1 MDMASKRK
9 WIAFSIIIGC
19 VFLFFGWFLKQRAP
33 GARCDYDGVN
43 IQPLN
48 EVSFILQDCSE
59 KKFCSMICALRAVAQ
74 YNEKIKSILVT
85 DEITGRKVKAEKAFF
100 VESSVLTFPYVRN
113 NVHVFASEES
123 AQRHQNQYKGKS
135 IPNPFSSLDLW
146 REEMVGAQKVRIKID
161 SLSGLPR
168 IIRGFPSVMVLKDS
182 DPKNL
187 NEQGAWKILTT
198 LLSLFKHYL
207 DLDVQEFKLI
217 DMKCVENTWYIS
229 FWQTYGGVIIYESSM
244 GFCIGPRGDIPS
256 IGMILHKAHKKLHLS
271 TQAKLSLK
279 EATIIAMAYLK
290 KSEPW
295 EHKLR
300 AYQLIIYPMKKE
312 GRVDYYLAY
321 ILNLYSPEDR
331 VVGSSR
337 VGWACF
343 IDAVTGQL
351 VDAHRL
357 LAIPN
362 CCEVITEEDEK

>member
-1 MDMASKRK
+1 MVCKKR
-9 WIAFSIIIGC
+9 WITFSIIIGC

-33 GARCDYDGVN
+33 GARCDYDGAK
-43 IQPLN
+43 IQPFY
-48 EVSFILQDCSE
+48 EVCFTLQDGSD
-59 KKFCSMICALRAVAQ
+59 KKFCSIVCALQALAQ
-74 YNEKIKSILVT
+74 YNEKVNSIVVT
-85 DEITGRKVKAEKAFF
+85 DETTGQKVEAEKAFF
-100 VESSVLTFPYVRN
+100 VESSVVTVPHVRN
-113 NVHVFASEES
+113 NVHVFASEEP
-123 AQRHQNQYKGKS
+123 ARRHQNRYQGKS
-135 IPNPFSSLDLW
+135 ISNPFGLLESW
-146 REEMVGAQKVRIKID
+146 REETIGDQQVRIKID

-168 IIRGFPSVMVLKDS
+168 VIRGLPAVTVLKDF

-187 NEQGAWKILTT
+187 NEQGAWKVLAT

-207 DLDVQEFKLI
+207 NLDVQEFKLI

-244 GFCIGPRGDIPS
+244 GFPIGPRGDIPS
-256 IGMILHKAHKKLHLS
+256 IGMILHKAHKKLHLP

-279 EATIIAMAYLK
+279 DATIIAKAYLK
-290 KSEPW
+290 RSEPW
-295 EHKLR
+295 DHKLR
-300 AYQLIIYPMKKE
+300 AYQLIIYPMKKV

-331 VVGSSR
+331 AVGSSR
-337 VGWACF
+337 IGWACF
-343 IDAVTGQL
+343 VDAVTGQI